1 MTQSAAPLRRRRRA
15 VAGVSVAGAGLLGV
29 SLSTTPGSPR
39 FYVLTSGVAATWI
52 VGGLAGAPLHLG
64 RTRRGRRPVIAPV
77 LAGTGAFGIF
87 YGAALV
93 ARRIPVLQRALDN
106 VLQYSDQGSPG
117 LVLAT
122 TLANGVGEEVFFR
135 GALYAAAGPRHPVA
149 LSTAA
154 YALSTS
160 TTRNPALILAS
171 VAMGTLFAGQR
182 RATGGILAPILT
194 HVTWSALMLRQLP
207 PLFRA
212 AARARV

>member
-93 ARRIPVLQRALDN
+93 ARRIPVLQRALNN

-149 LSTAA
+149 LSTAG
-154 YALSTS
+154 YALATS
-160 TTRNPALILAS
+160 ATRNPALVLAS
-171 VAMGTLFAGQR
+171 VAIGTLFAVQR
-182 RATGGILAPILT
+182 RATGGILAPMVT
-194 HVTWSALMLRQLP
+194 HLTWSTLMLRLLP

-212 AARARV
+212 RV